1 MGEEGEQ
8 GERPGPDQGKD
19 PLEVLEREGSEDG
32 LAVTARILPENLRVY
47 RLLVAASMSKGL
59 SDEDVNTS
67 LINAGLVAWVQRIG
81 FELEELERAT
91 QGTSGGPPP

>member
-8 GERPGPDQGKD
+8 GSGPEDD
-19 PLEVLEREGSEDG
+19 PLEVLEQEVSEEG

-59 SDEDVNTS
+59 SPEDVNTS
-67 LINAGLVAWVQRIG
+67 LINAGLVGWVQRIG
-81 FELEELERAT
+81 FELEELERT
-91 QGTSGGPPP
+91 RETGH